1 MTYTIDNIE
10 YIPKVGA
17 LDANG
22 TVHFELDVTEDAIA
36 LYPTAYNA
44 SNGTIERISGSDP
57 ILVYNYRI
65 NLYTDKRGDVSV
77 AVPQDEQTQLKRTSN
92 PWLYTYV
99 ELCWTLHPI
108 TMPRYEYNCKDKKCE
123 TKVFEEIQSFS
134 DKPKARCP
142 ECKKLTKDRKQFYGF
157 SFTI

>member
-57 ILVYNYRI
+57 ILVFNYQI

-77 AVPQDEQTQLKRTSN
+77 AVPQDE
-92 PWLYTYV
+92 
-99 ELCWTLHPI
+99 
-108 TMPRYEYNCKDKKCE
+108 
-123 TKVFEEIQSFS
+123 
-134 DKPKARCP
+134 
-142 ECKKLTKDRKQFYGF
+142 
-157 SFTI
+157 